1 VFPTAPSMRR
11 PAPPA
16 NPPIGRLRA
25 LVAMVRPTQLGL
37 VVIIAGNGLLLAL
50 WRSPRAPE
58 VLGAAALALALLLIA
73 AMAVHL
79 ANEAADHETDR
90 LSRRTPFSGGSGALV
105 ASDMGPRVPL
115 AISLFMAAIVTLATA
130 ASTITGLLSP
140 IAGVL
145 LWLGL
150 AGGLAYSL
158 PPFGAMRRGWG
169 EPLNAFLGGL
179 LLPLFMLS
187 ALAGSVTAVDVLA
200 FTPFLLVVF
209 ASVMAT
215 AWPDRAADAATGK
228 ATMQV
233 RLTPATLRR
242 VNALAA
248 VGFVAATFVA
258 AATAA
263 MPLAL
268 AGLLVAPLL
277 VIGTARYTRT
287 ESPLANVGAMVCL
300 ALITTVT
307 LSISLWT
314 RTGSA

>member
-1 VFPTAPSMRR
+1 
-11 PAPPA
+11 
-16 NPPIGRLRA
+16 
-25 LVAMVRPTQLGL
+25 MVRPTQLAL
-37 VVIIAGNGLLLAL
+37 VVAIAGNGLLLAL
-50 WRSPRAPE
+50 WRSPRASE
-58 VLGAAALALALLLIA
+58 ELGAAALALALLLIA

-79 ANEAADHETDR
+79 ANEAADDETDR
-90 LSRRTPFSGGSGALV
+90 LSRRTPFSGGSGALA

-115 AISLFMAAIVTLATA
+115 AISLSMAAIVTLAAA

-140 IAGVL
+140 LACVL

-158 PPFGAMRRGWG
+158 PPFEAMRRGWG
-169 EPLNAFLGGL
+169 ETLNAVLGGL

-187 ALAGSVTAVDVLA
+187 ALVGTVTVVDVLA

-233 RLTPATLRR
+233 RLTPTTLRR
-242 VNALAA
+242 IHALAA
-248 VGFVAATFVA
+248 AGFVAATFVVA
-258 AATAA
+258 AAAA
-263 MPLAL
+263 KPLAL
-268 AGLLVAPLL
+268 AGLLVTPLL
-277 VIGTARYTRT
+277 VMGTARYTRS
-287 ESPLANVGAMVCL
+287 ESPLANVGAMVGL

-314 RTGSA
+314 RTGSL

>member
-1 VFPTAPSMRR
+1 M
-11 PAPPA
+11 
-16 NPPIGRLRA
+16 GRLRA
-25 LVAMVRPTQLGL
+25 LVAMVRPTQLAL
-37 VVIIAGNGLLLAL
+37 VVAIAGNGLLLAL
-50 WRSPRAPE
+50 WRSPRASE
-58 VLGAAALALALLLIA
+58 ELGAAALALALLLIA

-79 ANEAADHETDR
+79 ANEAADDETDR
-90 LSRRTPFSGGSGALV
+90 LSRRTPFSGGSGALA

-115 AISLFMAAIVTLATA
+115 AISLSMAAIVTLAAA

-140 IAGVL
+140 LACVL

-158 PPFGAMRRGWG
+158 PPFEAMRRGWG
-169 EPLNAFLGGL
+169 ETLNAVLGGL

-187 ALAGSVTAVDVLA
+187 ALVGTVTVVDVLA

-233 RLTPATLRR
+233 RLTPTTLRR
-242 VNALAA
+242 IHALAA
-248 VGFVAATFVA
+248 AGFVAATFVVA
-258 AATAA
+258 AAAA
-263 MPLAL
+263 KPLAL
-268 AGLLVAPLL
+268 AGLLVTPLL
-277 VIGTARYTRT
+277 VMGTARYTRS
-287 ESPLANVGAMVCL
+287 ESPLANVGAMVGL

-314 RTGSA
+314 RTGSL

>member
-1 VFPTAPSMRR
+1 VFATAPSMRR

-16 NPPIGRLRA
+16 HPHLGRLRA
-25 LVAMVRPTQLGL
+25 LVAMVRPTQLAL
-37 VVIIAGNGLLLAL
+37 VVAIAGNGLLLAL
-50 WRSPRAPE
+50 WRSPRASE
-58 VLGAAALALALLLIA
+58 ELGAAALALALLLIA

-79 ANEAADHETDR
+79 ANEAADDETDR
-90 LSRRTPFSGGSGALV
+90 LSRRTPFSGGSGALA

-115 AISLFMAAIVTLATA
+115 AISLSMAAIVTLAAA

-140 IAGVL
+140 LACVL

-158 PPFGAMRRGWG
+158 PPFEAMRRGWG
-169 EPLNAFLGGL
+169 ETLNAVLGGL

-187 ALAGSVTAVDVLA
+187 ALVGTVTVVDVLA

-233 RLTPATLRR
+233 RLTPTTLRR
-242 VNALAA
+242 IHALAA
-248 VGFVAATFVA
+248 AGFVAATFVVA
-258 AATAA
+258 AAAA
-263 MPLAL
+263 KPLAL
-268 AGLLVAPLL
+268 AGLLVTPLL
-277 VIGTARYTRT
+277 VMGTARYTRS
-287 ESPLANVGAMVCL
+287 ESPLANVGAMVGL

-314 RTGSA
+314 RTGSL